1 MTRDKFKLIARNI
14 SFDNLETRY
23 ERSSKKFYK
32 MSDIFDNFKANLAL
46 SIPSFKLCV
55 DEELYAFRG
64 FF

>member
-1 MTRDKFKLIARNI
+1 MTRDKFKLNARNI
-14 SFDNLETRY
+14 SFDTLETRY
-23 ERSSKKFYK
+23 ERSNKKFHK

-46 SIPSFKLCV
+46 NIQSFKRSV